1 MKKVGH
7 KIANSE
13 KKLSS
18 ADIIR
23 ENFRVFRDVYDH
35 LTTDEKYDLLHL
47 LVKKVV
53 YYEEPEVDADG
64 NKAGKIKMDLWELPP
79 IDPSILGSA
88 DDFAERNAWLPHS
101 DKAGHWEE
109 ELSL

>member
-1 MKKVGH
+1 MVLE
-7 KIANSE
+7 IADLKN
-13 KKLSS
+13 KLLS

-64 NKAGKIKMDLWELPP
+64 NKAGKIKMDL
-79 IDPSILGSA
+79 
-88 DDFAERNAWLPHS
+88 
-101 DKAGHWEE
+101 
-109 ELSL
+109 

>member
-1 MKKVGH
+1 MGH
-7 KIANSE
+7 ETNDLE
-13 KKLSS
+13 NKLLSV
-18 ADIIR
+18 DIIR

-53 YYEEPEVDADG
+53 YYEEAEADADG
-64 NKAGKIKMDLWELPP
+64 TKAGKIKMDLWELPP

-88 DDFAERNAWLPHS
+88 DDFAERNAWLPEA
-101 DKAGHWEE
+101 DKAGYWEE
-109 ELSL
+109 NLSL